1 MSMRIVT
8 RREFLL
14 RAAGAAAGVELGH
27 RLAGVP
33 AAFAAQTPE
42 PSLPP
47 DWPAAAVVQGTN
59 DDSSSMLL
67 KTALEAV
74 GGIGRFVK
82 SGQTVCIK
90 PNCTWDYPPNTASS
104 TDPELLRALIL
115 AVQEAGAKR
124 VIVLD
129 HPTISSAAQ
138 CLEVS
143 GIGKVLDGLK
153 VEKVFPDRTLAPA
166 DTYTMIDLPKGKS
179 YQKMSVIK
187 AATQADVRINMA
199 VAKSHV
205 VLPVTLC
212 LKHMMGFLE
221 NPPALHAYLEQGV
234 TDINTESSIHA
245 SLHILEAIRV
255 RLKGMAAGFET
266 DLTNPRLVK
275 RFNQIVVGTDPVL
288 IDAYG
293 CINYFGRQPK
303 EVRYVKLA
311 GEQGLGELDVKKAT
325 EEGRLRIYK
334 AGAAITR
341 PAPTATLT
349 PRPTKTPAGPTPTDA
364 THITP
369 SPTLTPSPTVPPATN
384 TPMPTSTPEPATVA
398 TAVPAA
404 GVGGGG
410 VATSATTVTSPNQF
424 LNGALLPAAA
434 IVTGVG
440 VVFGRRLRKPDAPQT
455 QTKPDQAVDPAPPS
469 QEE

>member
-1 MSMRIVT
+1 MRSVT

-14 RAAGAAAGVELGH
+14 RAAGAAAGVELGR
-27 RLAGVP
+27 RLTGVP

-42 PSLPP
+42 PSIPP

-59 DDSSSMLL
+59 DDSPSVLL

-74 GGIGRFVK
+74 GGISRFVK
-82 SGQTVCIK
+82 PGQTVCIK

-104 TDPELLRALIL
+104 TDPELLQAVIL

-129 HPTISSAAQ
+129 HPTISSAAE

-143 GIGKVLDGLK
+143 GIGKVLDSLK

-166 DTYTMIDLPKGKS
+166 DTYTLIDLPEGKS

-187 AATQADVRINMA
+187 AATEADVRINMA

-205 VLPVTLC
+205 VLPVTMC

-221 NPPALHAYLEQGV
+221 SPPALHAYLEQGV
-234 TDINTESSIHA
+234 IDINTESSIHA

-255 RLKGMAAGFET
+255 RLKGMAAGFDT
-266 DLTNPRLVK
+266 DITNPRLVK
-275 RFNQIVVGTDPVL
+275 RFNQLVVGTDPVL

-311 GEQGLGELDVKKAT
+311 GDQGLGELDVKKAT
-325 EEGRLRIYK
+325 DEGRLRIYQ
-334 AGAAITR
+334 AGEAITK
-341 PAPTATLT
+341 PVPTATAT
-349 PRPTKTPAGPTPTDA
+349 PRPTKTPTGPAPTDA
-364 THITP
+364 AHVTP
-369 SPTLTPSPTVPPATN
+369 SPTLTPSPTVPPPTN
-384 TPMPTSTPEPATVA
+384 TPLPTSTPEPVTAA
-398 TAVPAA
+398 AAVPAA
-404 GVGGGG
+404 AARDGAA
-410 VATSATTVTSPNQF
+410 ATNATTVTSPNQF

-434 IVTGVG
+434 VVTGVG
-440 VVFGRRLRKPDAPQT
+440 LVFGRRLRKPDAPDT
-455 QTKPDQAVDPAPPS
+455 QAPTDQAVDPASPS
-469 QEE
+469 QEKPA

>member
-1 MSMRIVT
+1 
-8 RREFLL
+8 L
-14 RAAGAAAGVELGH
+14 RAAGAAAGVELGR
-27 RLAGVP
+27 RLTGVP

-42 PSLPP
+42 PSVPP
-47 DWPAAAVVQGTN
+47 DWPSAAVVQGTN
-59 DDSSSMLL
+59 DDSASVLL

-82 SGQTVCIK
+82 PGQTVCIK

-104 TDPELLRALIL
+104 TDPELLRAVIL
-115 AVQEAGAKR
+115 AVQAAGARR

-129 HPTISSAAQ
+129 HPTISSAAE

-143 GIGKVLDGLK
+143 GIGKVLDSLK
-153 VEKVFPDRTLAPA
+153 VDKVFPDRTLASA
-166 DTYTMIDLPKGKS
+166 DTYKLIDLPKGKS

-187 AATQADVRINMA
+187 AATEADVRINMA

-221 NPPALHAYLEQGV
+221 SPPALHAYLEQGV

-266 DLTNPRLVK
+266 DVTNPRLVK
-275 RFNQIVVGTDPVL
+275 RFNQVAVGTDPVL
-288 IDAYG
+288 IDAYA

-303 EVRYVKLA
+303 EIRYIKLA

-325 EEGRLRIYK
+325 DEGRLRIYK
-334 AGAAITR
+334 AGEAITR
-341 PAPTATLT
+341 PAPTATAT
-349 PRPTKTPAGPTPTDA
+349 ATATKTPVGPTPTDA
-364 THITP
+364 AHVTP
-369 SPTLTPSPTVPPATN
+369 SPTLTPSPTVPPPTN
-384 TPMPTSTPEPATVA
+384 TPMPTSTPEPVTAATVA
-398 TAVPAA
+398 PAA
-404 GVGGGG
+404 AAGGGAA
-410 VATSATTVTSPNQF
+410 ATSATVVTSPNHF

-434 IVTGVG
+434 VVTGVG
-440 VVFGRRLRKPDAPQT
+440 VVFGRRLRKPDAADT
-455 QTKPDQAVDPAPPS
+455 QTSPDQAAAPASPS
-469 QEE
+469 QEEQT